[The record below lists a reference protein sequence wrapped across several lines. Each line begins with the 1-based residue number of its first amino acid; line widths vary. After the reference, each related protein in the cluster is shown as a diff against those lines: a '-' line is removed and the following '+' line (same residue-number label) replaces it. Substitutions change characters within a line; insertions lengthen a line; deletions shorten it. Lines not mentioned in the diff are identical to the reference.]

1 MNNNVTHSHSIRW
14 LPHGSRDTSSTSLAA
29 DFGESFTHFI
39 FFFVTKIFKKIPRA
53 RKCTSITNGP
63 WIPADIHQV
72 LKCSKILQR
81 HKQNLRRWSLR
92 SCCRSGSRHCTG
104 PGAAFSASFLTADRR
119 LRESVARVAAHIVSH
134 SALAADCR
142 NKFKCAERVATLSRK
157 LTDKLNSLSH
167 ENIHRNS

>member
-1 MNNNVTHSHSIRW
+1 M
-14 LPHGSRDTSSTSLAA
+14 SRTATASGGFRTDLATPAARPWPLILANRSRTS
-29 DFGESFTHFI
+29 

-63 WIPADIHQV
+63 WIPADIHQI

-134 SALAADCR
+134 SALAANWR
-142 NKFKCAERVATLSRK
+142 NKFQCAERVATLSRK
-157 LTDKLNSLSH
+157 LTDKLNNLFQ